1 MRLYIDPKIGN
12 VRISDLHEQH
22 LQSVIDYGYSKKLA
36 KKTEQ
41 APSILSEDAENV
53 TLNDDSSE
61 SSKSSEPETVSS
73 EETET
78 SESPEAANETTETS
92 DETDESEEQ

>member
-61 SSKSSEPETVSS
+61 SSKSSESSEPETVSS

-78 SESPEAANETTETS
+78 SESPEAANETTKTS
-92 DETDESEEQ
+92 DESEEQ